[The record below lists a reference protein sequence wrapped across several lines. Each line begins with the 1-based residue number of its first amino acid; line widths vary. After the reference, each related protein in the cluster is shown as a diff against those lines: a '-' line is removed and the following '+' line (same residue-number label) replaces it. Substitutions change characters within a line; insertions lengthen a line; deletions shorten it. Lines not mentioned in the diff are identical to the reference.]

1 MLAKRGAMD
10 YNITSNAKGRS
21 YMSAFYC
28 KAERIMAIENKK
40 AYYDYEII
48 EKFEAGVVLTGS
60 EVKSVRA
67 GHANLR
73 DAFCFVEGGEI
84 FLKNCRISRYEQS
97 TIFPPDELRSRKLL
111 MHKQEIRRLI
121 GKSKEKGW
129 TVVPL
134 RLYFKGQRVKAEIAL
149 ARGKKEYDKK
159 QTVKERDV
167 KRDMERQIADLR

>member
-1 MLAKRGAMD
+1 MV
-10 YNITSNAKGRS
+10 N
-21 YMSAFYC
+21 
-28 KAERIMAIENKK
+28 IENKK
-40 AYYDYEII
+40 AYFDYEII
-48 EKFEAGVVLTGS
+48 EKFEAGIALVGS

-73 DAFCFVEGGEI
+73 DSFCFVEGGEI
-84 FLKNCRISRYEQS
+84 YLKNCRISQYSKS

-134 RLYFKGQRVKAEIAL
+134 SMYFQGQRVKVQIAL
-149 ARGKKEYDKK
+149 ARGKREYDKK
-159 QTVKERDV
+159 QTVKDRDV
-167 KRDMERQIADLR
+167 KRDMERQIADFR